1 MECNMLLENNCNNL
15 FDEVSKLNYS
25 WLSDMKAYVN
35 ERIAFYEAALISE
48 AKLDKNESLANYDYL
63 YECFKRNDD
72 YEEIHAQYEV
82 LKYLRVHMIIK
93 CLKYMIGEWTFVD
106 SDKEMLDNLVA
117 IQNKERCMPRVL
129 KFKSID
135 TPIENVVEGLIF
147 RNYELHYYVLYYYNK
162 LETIVS
168 GEYTTAFYMIPF
180 LTWINMLLQVTT
192 GKGYA
197 FYENGDWNKMKII
210 STLDM
215 FFNYKF
221 NPVDSYNGDF
231 ILDNEEHTV
240 NVHKCEKNKLYMK
253 IQNKVF
259 DFVMM
264 LSCFYKEDDKSKFQI
279 RNKIIMCIVNFYFR
293 HISKINK
300 CTNKI

>member
-1 MECNMLLENNCNNL
+1 MLLENNCNNL

-25 WLSDMKAYVN
+25 WLSDMKTYVN
-35 ERIAFYEAALISE
+35 ERIAFYEAALVSE
-48 AKLDKNESLANYDYL
+48 AKLDKNESLTNYDYL

-129 KFKSID
+129 KFNSID
-135 TPIENVVEGLIF
+135 TPIETVVEGQIF
-147 RNYELHYYVLYYYNK
+147 RNYVLQYYNK
-162 LETIVS
+162 YETIES
-168 GEYTTAFYMIPF
+168 SKYTTAFYMIPF
-180 LTWINMLLQVTT
+180 LSWINMLLQVTT
-192 GKGYA
+192 GKGFA
-197 FYENGDWNKMKII
+197 FYENGDWNKKHII
-210 STLDM
+210 TTLDM

-221 NPVDSYNGDF
+221 NPLYNNNSNF
-231 ILDNEEHTV
+231 VLDNEEHTF
-240 NVHKCEKNKLYMK
+240 NANKFEKIKLSTKIHK
-253 IQNKVF
+253 IFF
-259 DFVMM
+259 DFVMK
-264 LSCFYKEDDKSKFQI
+264 LSKLYKEDDKSKFQI
-279 RNKIIMCIVNFYFR
+279 RNKVIEFILTFYFK